1 MKLWKYRQIAG
12 NLSLEKENPLLAKLL
27 LSRNIDTDEK
37 AEIFLNPEKYDYLP
51 FSVFN
56 DSEKVLDRIKFAV
69 ENREK
74 IVVYGDF
81 DTDGVTSTAIL
92 YKTLKKIGANV
103 DYYLPDRD
111 SENHGLNNNA
121 IIKLISKHKAKLIIT
136 VDCGISNN
144 SEVNLAQTFK
154 TDVIISDHH
163 EAPEELPKAFAIINP
178 KAKGVLDENLSSSDI
193 ESLCYLSGAGVALKI
208 ATAVLNK
215 FGCSEFF
222 EEILPIATMGTIG
235 DIVPLLLENRRIVYS
250 GLKSIQNKV
259 NLGITRL
266 FENAGVKDFS
276 SITSETVAFTAV
288 PRLNAVGRL
297 ENHGAETAFKLLIS
311 EDENEVDA
319 ITNSLNEIN
328 ETRQRLCDEAFQR
341 ADKIVKET
349 PELFKHSIVIC
360 DEETH
365 IGIIGLTASKLVEA
379 YVKPAFV
386 MRKDGDVY
394 RCSCRGLQGVNIY
407 QIINENKDLFLGG
420 GGHEFAG
427 GFSFDGNVV
436 KFEDVRKAIDESVK
450 RQTNG
455 EVLPDVLN
463 IDMKL
468 SAEDV
473 TVDFVKTVKKLEPF
487 GAENPAPLFAIEDL
501 HVADFKFMGK
511 LQNHLKLLCC
521 NDNGKILE
529 CIKWNTS
536 ELHATKSD
544 PVKIAFAPE
553 INEFNGRVSVQLLIK
568 DLVLP
573 NAPKETVKSA
583 VKVID
588 CRNQKGGYDK
598 IVDFLDRTKKSVAV
612 YTEQKDIVEYFS
624 KFEEAEGKVFSREN
638 LPKSF
643 DMAILIDTPPSLKFL
658 KKIISSGVKEIL
670 LMNYSSPQ
678 IESTLSKMAGM
689 LKYTLTSLGG
699 KTTLKAMRGALIF
712 DDEIIRLGLEI
723 LSDCGLAKVNVDE
736 EGNVFVSEIHAIKS
750 EILTQNQ
757 KYSEFEKMLVDF
769 KNHVLKIN
777 NLPFDELKAYIL
789 G

>member
-56 DSEKVLDRIKFAV
+56 DAEKVLDRIKFAV
-69 ENREK
+69 ENQEK
-74 IVVYGDF
+74 VVVYGDF

-111 SENHGLNNNA
+111 SESHGLNNNA

-136 VDCGISNN
+136 VDCGVSNN
-144 SEVNLAQTFK
+144 AEVNLAQTFK

-178 KAKGVLDENLSSSDI
+178 KAKGVLDENLSSSEI

-215 FGCSEFF
+215 FGCPEFF
-222 EEILPIATMGTIG
+222 EEILPIAAMGTIG

-250 GLKSIQNKV
+250 GLKSIRNKV

-276 SITSETVAFTAV
+276 AITSETVAFTAV

-297 ENHGAETAFKLLIS
+297 ESHGAETAFKLLIS
-311 EDENEVDA
+311 DDENEADL

-328 ETRQRLCDEAFQR
+328 ETRQILCDEAFQR
-341 ADKIVKET
+341 ADKIVKES

-365 IGIIGLTASKLVEA
+365 VGIIGLTASKLVEA

-427 GFSFDGNVV
+427 GFSFDGSVV
-436 KFEDVRKAIDESVK
+436 KFEDVRNAIDESVK

-501 HVADFKFMGK
+501 HVADIRFMGK

-521 NDNGKILE
+521 NDNGKVLE
-529 CIKWNTS
+529 CVKWNTS
-536 ELHATKSD
+536 ELSASKSD

-573 NAPKETVKSA
+573 NAPKDTAKSA

-598 IVDFLDRTKKSVAV
+598 IVDFLDRTKKSVAI
-612 YTEQKDIVEYFS
+612 YTEQKDVVEYFS

-643 DMAILIDTPPSLKFL
+643 DMAILIDVPPSLNFL

-670 LMNYSSPQ
+670 LMNYPSPK
-678 IESTLSKMAGM
+678 IEMILSKMAGM
-689 LKYTLTSLGG
+689 LKYTLNSLGG

-712 DDEIIRLGLEI
+712 DDDIICLGLEI
-723 LSDCGLAKVNVDE
+723 LSECGLAMVNVDKN
-736 EGNVFVSEIHAIKS
+736 GNVFVSEIHSIKS

-757 KYSEFEKMLVDF
+757 KYSAFEKMLADF
-769 KNHVLKIN
+769 KNHVMKIN
-777 NLPFDELKAYIL
+777 NLPFDELKTYIL

>member
-27 LSRNIDTDEK
+27 LARNIDTDEK
-37 AEIFLNPEKYDYLP
+37 AELFLNPEKYDYLP

-56 DSEKVLDRIKFAV
+56 DAERVLDRIKFAV
-69 ENREK
+69 ENQEK
-74 IVVYGDF
+74 IIVYGDF

-136 VDCGISNN
+136 VDCGVSNN
-144 SEVNLAQTFK
+144 AEVNLAQTFK

-178 KAKGVLDENLSSSDI
+178 KAKGALDENLSSRDI

-208 ATAVLNK
+208 ATAILNK
-215 FGCSEFF
+215 FGCPEFF
-222 EEILPIATMGTIG
+222 EEILPIAAIGTIG

-250 GLKSIQNKV
+250 GLKSVPNKV

-311 EDENEVDA
+311 NDEYEIDL
-319 ITNSLNEIN
+319 ITKKLNEIN
-328 ETRQRLCDEAFQR
+328 ETRQHLCDEAFKR
-341 ADKIVKET
+341 ADRAVKDV
-349 PELFKHSIVIC
+349 PDLYKHSIVIF

-379 YVKPAFV
+379 YTKPAFV
-386 MRKDGDVY
+386 MRKDGNVY
-394 RCSCRGLQGVNIY
+394 RCSCRGLQGINIY

-427 GFSFDGNVV
+427 GFSFDENVV

-455 EVLPDVLN
+455 KKLPDILN

-468 SAEDV
+468 SAEDI
-473 TVDFVKTVKKLEPF
+473 TIDFVQTVKKLEPF
-487 GAENPAPLFAIEDL
+487 GAENPSPLFATEDL
-501 HVADFKFMGK
+501 RVADFKFMGK
-511 LQNHLKLLCC
+511 LQNHLKLMCC
-521 NDNGKILE
+521 DENGRILE
-529 CIKWNTS
+529 CVKWNTS
-536 ELHATKSD
+536 ELPAVKSD
-544 PVKIAFAPE
+544 PVKIAFSPE

-568 DLVLP
+568 DIVLP
-573 NAPKETVKSA
+573 NAPKESAKTA
-583 VKVID
+583 VKIID

-598 IVDFLDRTKKSVAV
+598 IIDFLDRTKKSVV
-612 YTEQKDIVEYFS
+612 IYTEQKNVVEYFS
-624 KFEEAEGKVFSREN
+624 KFEEADGKVFSREK

-643 DMAILIDTPPSLKFL
+643 DMAILIDTPPSLNFL
-658 KKIISSGVKEIL
+658 KKIIASGAKEIL
-670 LMNYSSPQ
+670 LMNYPSPK
-678 IESTLSKMAGM
+678 IETALSNMAGM
-689 LKYTLTSLGG
+689 LKYTLNSLNG
-699 KTTLKAMRGALIF
+699 KTTLKAMRSALVF
-712 DDEIIRLGLEI
+712 DDEIIKLGLEI
-723 LSDCGLAKVNVDE
+723 LAGAGFAKVDTDE
-736 EGNVFVSEIHAIKS
+736 DGNVSVSEIHSVKS
-750 EILTQNQ
+750 EILLQNQ
-757 KYSEFEKMLVDF
+757 NYAKFEKMLIDF
-769 KNHVLKIN
+769 QNHVAKIN
-777 NLPFDELKAYIL
+777 NLPFDELKKYIL
-789 G
+789 C

>member
-1 MKLWKYRQIAG
+1 MKLWKYRHIAG
-12 NLSLEKENPLLAKLL
+12 NLSVGKENPLLAQLL

-56 DSEKVLDRIKFAV
+56 DAKKVLDRIKFAV
-69 ENREK
+69 ENQEK
-74 IVVYGDF
+74 VVIYGDF

-136 VDCGISNN
+136 VDCGVSNN
-144 SEVNLAQTFK
+144 AEVNLAQTFK

-163 EAPEELPKAFAIINP
+163 EAPDELPKAFAMINP
-178 KAKGVLDENLSSSDI
+178 KAKGVLNEKLSSSEI

-208 ATAVLNK
+208 ATAVLEEY
-215 FGCSEFF
+215 GCPEFF
-222 EEILPIATMGTIG
+222 EEILPIAAMGTIG

-266 FENAGVKDFS
+266 FENAGLKEFS
-276 SITSETVAFTAV
+276 NITSETVAFTAV

-297 ENHGAETAFKLLIS
+297 EKNGAETAFKLLIS
-311 EDENEVDA
+311 EDEYEIDL
-319 ITNSLNEIN
+319 ITKKLNDIN
-328 ETRQRLCDEAFQR
+328 ETRQRLCDEAFKR
-341 ADKIVKET
+341 ASKIVESS
-349 PELFKHSIVIC
+349 PDLYKHSIVIC

-407 QIINENKDLFLGG
+407 KIINENKDLFLGG

-427 GFSFDGNVV
+427 GFSFDGTVV

-455 EVLPDVLN
+455 ETLPDILN
-463 IDMKL
+463 IDLKI
-468 SAEDV
+468 SADDIS
-473 TVDFVKTVKKLEPF
+473 VDFVQNIKKLEPF
-487 GAENPAPLFAIEDL
+487 GAENPSPLFAIEDL
-501 HVADFKFMGK
+501 QVADFKFMGK
-511 LQNHLKLLCC
+511 LQNHLKFICC
-521 NDNGKILE
+521 DKNGKFLE
-529 CIKWNTS
+529 CVKWNTT
-536 ELHATKSD
+536 EFPAKKSD
-544 PVKIAFAPE
+544 PVKIAFSPE

-568 DLVLP
+568 DFVLP
-573 NAPKETVKSA
+573 NAPKESVKSA

-588 CRNQKGGYDK
+588 CRCQKGGYDK
-598 IVDFLDRTKKSVAV
+598 IVDFLDRTKKSVAI
-612 YTEQKDIVEYFS
+612 YTEQKDVVEYFA
-624 KFEEAEGKVFSREN
+624 KFEEAEGKVFSRDEM
-638 LPKSF
+638 PKSC
-643 DMAILIDTPPSLKFL
+643 DMAILIDTPPSLDFF
-658 KKIISSGVKEIL
+658 KKIIFSGAKEIL
-670 LMNYSSPQ
+670 LMNYPAPK
-678 IESTLSKMAGM
+678 IESILSKMAGM
-689 LKYTLTSLGG
+689 LKYTLSSLGG
-699 KTTLKAMRGALIF
+699 KTTLKAMRAALIF
-712 DDEIIRLGLEI
+712 DDEIIKLGLEI
-723 LSDCGLAKVNVDE
+723 LGGCGLAEIEVNENGEVS
-736 EGNVFVSEIHAIKS
+736 VSEIHSMKS
-750 EILTQNQ
+750 DLLIQNP
-757 KYSEFEKMLVDF
+757 KYDEFSRMLNEY
-769 KNHVLKIN
+769 KNHVLKVN

>member
-1 MKLWKYRQIAG
+1 MKSWKYRNVAG
-12 NLSLEKENPLLAKLL
+12 SLSLEKENPLLAKLL

-56 DSEKVLDRIKFAV
+56 DSSKVLDRIKIAV
-69 ENREK
+69 KNQEK
-74 IVVYGDF
+74 IVIYGDF

-144 SEVNLAQTFK
+144 SEVKLAQTFK

-163 EAPEELPKAFAIINP
+163 EASEDLPEAFAIINP
-178 KAKGVLDENLSSSDI
+178 KAKNVLDEKLSSNEI
-193 ESLCYLSGAGVALKI
+193 ESLCYLSGAGVALKM
-208 ATAVLNK
+208 ATAILAEY
-215 FGCSEFF
+215 GCSEFF
-222 EEILPIATMGTIG
+222 DEILPIAAMGTIG

-250 GLKSIQNKV
+250 GLKAVQNKV

-266 FENAGVKDFS
+266 FENAGIKDFS
-276 SITSETVAFTAV
+276 KITSETVAFTAV

-297 ENHGAETAFKLLIS
+297 DKNGAETAFKLLIS
-311 EDENEVDA
+311 DDEYEIDL
-319 ITNSLNEIN
+319 ITKKLNEIN
-328 ETRQRLCDEAFQR
+328 ETRQRLCDEAFKR
-341 ADKIVKET
+341 ADKVVKNS
-349 PELFKHSIVIC
+349 PDLYKHSIVIC

-379 YVKPAFV
+379 YAKPAFV

-407 QIINENKDLFLGG
+407 QIINENKELFLGG

-427 GFSFDGNVV
+427 GFSFDGKTVS
-436 KFEDVRKAIDESVK
+436 FEDVRKAIDESVIT
-450 RQTNG
+450 QTNG
-455 EVLPDVLN
+455 EKLPDILD
-463 IDMKL
+463 IDMKI
-468 SAEDV
+468 SAEDIS
-473 TVDFVKTVKKLEPF
+473 VDFVETIKRLEPF

-501 HVADFKFMGK
+501 SIADFRFMGQ
-511 LQNHLKLLCC
+511 LHNHLKLICC
-521 NDNGKILE
+521 DKNGKLLE

-553 INEFNGRVSVQLLIK
+553 INEFNGRISVQLLLK
-568 DLVLP
+568 DFILP
-573 NAPKETVKSA
+573 NAPKVEEKSTVKI
-583 VKVID
+583 ID

-598 IVDFLDRTKKSVAV
+598 IADFLGRTKKSVV
-612 YTEQKDIVEYFS
+612 IYTEQKEVVDYFS
-624 KFEEAEGKVFSREN
+624 KFEEANGKVFSRDN
-638 LPKSF
+638 IPKSF
-643 DMAILIDTPPSLKFL
+643 DMAILIDVPPSLDFL
-658 KKIISSGVKEIL
+658 KKIMNCGAKEIL
-670 LMNYSSPQ
+670 LMNYPVPK
-678 IESTLSKMAGM
+678 IDLILSKIAGM
-689 LKYTLTSLGG
+689 LKYTLSSLGG
-699 KTTLKAMRGALIF
+699 KTMLKDMRRALIF
-712 DDEIIRLGLEI
+712 DNEIIETGINI
-723 LSDCGLAKVNVDE
+723 LSECGLADVDVDE
-736 EGNVFVSEIHAIKS
+736 EGNIFVSEIHAVKS
-750 EILTQNQ
+750 DVITQNPH
-757 KYSEFEKMLVDF
+757 YEEFEQQLNDF
-769 KNHVLKIN
+769 KNHVDKIN
-777 NLPFDELKAYIL
+777 NLPFDELKKYIF

>member
-56 DSEKVLDRIKFAV
+56 DAEKVLDRIKFAV
-69 ENREK
+69 ENQEK
-74 IVVYGDF
+74 VVVYGDF

-178 KAKGVLDENLSSSDI
+178 KAKGALDENLSSSDI

-511 LQNHLKLLCC
+511 LQNHLKLLCG

-536 ELHATKSD
+536 ELYATKSD

-624 KFEEAEGKVFSREN
+624 KFEEAEGKVFLVKIYPN
-638 LPKSF
+638 P
-643 DMAILIDTPPSLKFL
+643 LIWRF
-658 KKIISSGVKEIL
+658 
-670 LMNYSSPQ
+670 
-678 IESTLSKMAGM
+678 
-689 LKYTLTSLGG
+689 
-699 KTTLKAMRGALIF
+699 
-712 DDEIIRLGLEI
+712 
-723 LSDCGLAKVNVDE
+723 
-736 EGNVFVSEIHAIKS
+736 
-750 EILTQNQ
+750 
-757 KYSEFEKMLVDF
+757 
-769 KNHVLKIN
+769 
-777 NLPFDELKAYIL
+777 
-789 G
+789 

>member
-1 MKLWKYRQIAG
+1 MKLWKYRHIAG
-12 NLSLEKENPLLAKLL
+12 NLSVGKENPLLAQLL

-56 DSEKVLDRIKFAV
+56 DAKKVLDRIKFAV
-69 ENREK
+69 ENQEK
-74 IVVYGDF
+74 VVIYGDF

-136 VDCGISNN
+136 VDCGVSNN
-144 SEVNLAQTFK
+144 AEVNLAQTFK

-163 EAPEELPKAFAIINP
+163 EAPDELPKAFAIINP
-178 KAKGVLDENLSSSDI
+178 KAKGVLNEKLSSSEI

-208 ATAVLNK
+208 ATAVLEEY
-215 FGCSEFF
+215 GCPEFF
-222 EEILPIATMGTIG
+222 EEILPIAAMGTIG

-266 FENAGVKDFS
+266 FENAGLKEFS
-276 SITSETVAFTAV
+276 NITSETVAFTAV

-297 ENHGAETAFKLLIS
+297 EKNGAETAFKLLIS
-311 EDENEVDA
+311 EDEYEVDL
-319 ITNSLNEIN
+319 ITKKLNDIN
-328 ETRQRLCDEAFQR
+328 ETRQRLCDEAFKR
-341 ADKIVKET
+341 ASKIVESS
-349 PELFKHSIVIC
+349 PDLYKHSIVIC

-386 MRKDGDVY
+386 MRKDGDIY

-407 QIINENKDLFLGG
+407 KIINENKDLFLGG

-427 GFSFDGNVV
+427 GFSFDGTVV

-455 EVLPDVLN
+455 ETLPDILN
-463 IDMKL
+463 IDLKI
-468 SAEDV
+468 SADDIS
-473 TVDFVKTVKKLEPF
+473 VDFVQNIKKLEPF
-487 GAENPAPLFAIEDL
+487 GAENPSPLFAIEDL
-501 HVADFKFMGK
+501 QVADFKFMGK
-511 LQNHLKLLCC
+511 LQNHLKFICC
-521 NDNGKILE
+521 DKNGKFLE
-529 CIKWNTS
+529 CVKWNTT
-536 ELHATKSD
+536 EFPAKKSD
-544 PVKIAFAPE
+544 PVKIAFSPE

-568 DLVLP
+568 DFVLP
-573 NAPKETVKSA
+573 NAPKESVKSA

-588 CRNQKGGYDK
+588 CRCQKGGYDK
-598 IVDFLDRTKKSVAV
+598 IVDFLDRTKKSVAI
-612 YTEQKDIVEYFS
+612 YTEQKDVVEYFV
-624 KFEEAEGKVFSREN
+624 KFEEAEGKVFSRDEM
-638 LPKSF
+638 PKSC
-643 DMAILIDTPPSLKFL
+643 DMAILIDTPPSLDFF
-658 KKIISSGVKEIL
+658 KKIISSGAKEIL
-670 LMNYSSPQ
+670 LMNYPAPK
-678 IESTLSKMAGM
+678 IESILPKMAGM
-689 LKYTLTSLGG
+689 LKYTLSSLGG
-699 KTTLKAMRGALIF
+699 KTTLKAMRAALIF
-712 DDEIIRLGLEI
+712 DDEIIKLGLEI
-723 LSDCGLAKVNVDE
+723 LGGCGLAEVEVDE
-736 EGNVFVSEIHAIKS
+736 NGEVSVSEIHAMKS
-750 EILTQNQ
+750 DLLTQNP
-757 KYSEFEKMLVDF
+757 KYDEFSRMLNEY
-769 KNHVLKIN
+769 KNHVLKVN

>member
-1 MKLWKYRQIAG
+1 M
-12 NLSLEKENPLLAKLL
+12 
-27 LSRNIDTDEK
+27 
-37 AEIFLNPEKYDYLP
+37 
-51 FSVFN
+51 
-56 DSEKVLDRIKFAV
+56 
-69 ENREK
+69 
-74 IVVYGDF
+74 
-81 DTDGVTSTAIL
+81 
-92 YKTLKKIGANV
+92 
-103 DYYLPDRD
+103 
-111 SENHGLNNNA
+111 
-121 IIKLISKHKAKLIIT
+121 
-136 VDCGISNN
+136 
-144 SEVNLAQTFK
+144 
-154 TDVIISDHH
+154 
-163 EAPEELPKAFAIINP
+163 
-178 KAKGVLDENLSSSDI
+178 
-193 ESLCYLSGAGVALKI
+193 
-208 ATAVLNK
+208 
-215 FGCSEFF
+215 
-222 EEILPIATMGTIG
+222 
-235 DIVPLLLENRRIVYS
+235 
-250 GLKSIQNKV
+250 
-259 NLGITRL
+259 
-266 FENAGVKDFS
+266 
-276 SITSETVAFTAV
+276 
-288 PRLNAVGRL
+288 
-297 ENHGAETAFKLLIS
+297 
-311 EDENEVDA
+311 
-319 ITNSLNEIN
+319 
-328 ETRQRLCDEAFQR
+328 
-341 ADKIVKET
+341 
-349 PELFKHSIVIC
+349 
-360 DEETH
+360 
-365 IGIIGLTASKLVEA
+365 
-379 YVKPAFV
+379 
-386 MRKDGDVY
+386 
-394 RCSCRGLQGVNIY
+394 
-407 QIINENKDLFLGG
+407 
-420 GGHEFAG
+420 
-427 GFSFDGNVV
+427 
-436 KFEDVRKAIDESVK
+436 
-450 RQTNG
+450 
-455 EVLPDVLN
+455 
-463 IDMKL
+463 
-468 SAEDV
+468 
-473 TVDFVKTVKKLEPF
+473 
-487 GAENPAPLFAIEDL
+487 FAIEDL

-678 IESTLSKMAGM
+678 IEATLSKMAGM

-757 KYSEFEKMLVDF
+757 KYLEFEKMLVDF